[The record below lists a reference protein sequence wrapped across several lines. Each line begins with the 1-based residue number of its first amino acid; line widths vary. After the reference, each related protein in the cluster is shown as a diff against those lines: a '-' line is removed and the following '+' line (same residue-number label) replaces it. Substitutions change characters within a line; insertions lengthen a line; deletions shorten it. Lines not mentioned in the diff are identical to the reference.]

1 MKLYTATE
9 ITHILCEAD
18 GLTDR
23 EDWRVTHERVRHLSK
38 RGLLRNG
45 EQIDGRGKMAFPEI
59 EVFHAA
65 VLCDLQSFDMSAHLL
80 RKVTEAAD
88 ALPMLDE
95 GDWAPSQMGDGV
107 RRSDGGLKD
116 AVRGTAAGE
125 CWGLT
130 IRQDQ
135 PGRAVPAQVTAVFGW
150 LDKHPTD
157 EAAIAAL
164 LGRAPNR
171 LRLLLDLTDHFAAI
185 HELLGT

>member
-95 GDWAPSQMGDGV
+95 VEWAPSQMGDGV

-125 CWGLT
+125 RWGLT

-185 HELLGT
+185 HELLKT